1 MRVCAPIGVCV
12 LLCVH
17 DGLEKEDKW
26 SVATEASDFIHQTA
40 QPCALQV
47 RLEDRGW
54 KSEN

>member
-40 QPCALQV
+40 HIV
-47 RLEDRGW
+47 TSEVRGW